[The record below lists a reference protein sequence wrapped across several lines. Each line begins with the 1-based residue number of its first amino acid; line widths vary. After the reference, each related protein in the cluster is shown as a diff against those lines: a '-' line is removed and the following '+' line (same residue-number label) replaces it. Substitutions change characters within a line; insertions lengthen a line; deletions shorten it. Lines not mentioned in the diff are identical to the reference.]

1 MESLFST
8 VKFIFCIK
16 DTENIACDLEELAF
30 ISVDAVVRATE
41 PRERQL
47 IYVLKNSLKHVI
59 SLVNIYL
66 KRSTEP

>member
-8 VKFIFCIK
+8 VKFIICIK
-16 DTENIACDLEELAF
+16 DTEKIACDLEELAF

-47 IYVLKNSLKHVI
+47 IYALKTSLNTFFI
-59 SLVNIYL
+59 
-66 KRSTEP
+66 